1 MTKRNFAPILLILTV
16 FFTSL
21 SVSAQQSALPFTDF
35 KKIIP
40 LEEITAAPLQVLLE
54 DEILSNPQW
63 KKLID
68 NKKMSIGVVDLN
80 NVYEAHYAGINSSE
94 MMYAASLPKI
104 AILLASMDAIEKCE
118 LKETDEVKKDL
129 NSMINRSDN
138 HASTRMIDRLGY
150 KKIADVLQSPAYK
163 LYDKEDGGGLWV
175 GKRYAA
181 SGARNPD
188 PLKGLSHAAT
198 VKQVCR
204 FYYQMLTGN
213 LVSPEKSKQM
223 LDIMENSHLHHKF
236 VNTLDRIAPNAR
248 VFRKSGSWR
257 NYHADSVLVWGKDG
271 RKYILVALIEDAN
284 GEQIIRDLVEPIEKI
299 IKKSRSLETT

>member
-1 MTKRNFAPILLILTV
+1 MLKRNFVQILLTLTV
-16 FFTSL
+16 FSSAFSAL
-21 SVSAQQSALPFTDF
+21 AQQSALPFTDF
-35 KKIIP
+35 KKIVP
-40 LEEITAAPLQVLLE
+40 LKEASAAPLQVLLE
-54 DEILSNPQW
+54 DEILSNPKW
-63 KKLID
+63 KRLID

-80 NVYEAHYAGINSSE
+80 NVYEANYAGINSTE

-118 LKETDEVKKDL
+118 LEESDAVKKDL
-129 NSMINRSDN
+129 KAMINRSDN

-163 LYDKEDGGGLWV
+163 LYDEAQGGGLWV

-204 FYYQMLTGN
+204 FYYKMLTGN
-213 LVSPEKSKQM
+213 LVSQDKSKQM
-223 LDIMENSHLHHKF
+223 LDIMEDSNLHHKF
-236 VNTLDRIAPNAR
+236 VNTLDRIAPEAR
-248 VFRKSGSWR
+248 VFRKSGSWK

-284 GEQIIRDLVEPIEKI
+284 GEQIIRDLVEPIEKV